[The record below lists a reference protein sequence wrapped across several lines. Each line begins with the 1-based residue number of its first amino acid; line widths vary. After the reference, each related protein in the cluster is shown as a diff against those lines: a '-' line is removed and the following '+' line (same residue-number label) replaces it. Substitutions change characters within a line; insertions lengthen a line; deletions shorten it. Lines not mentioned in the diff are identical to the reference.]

1 MLRLKWGGCGAAR
14 SSKSQ
19 GTDCRAKAAQ
29 GLWRG
34 KFTKPLFAFIRAF
47 SSADLGKT
55 ASQPASEERGSS
67 MRIRWRGF
75 ELPTHVT
82 LNKENATDKYGMFD
96 AEPFE
101 RGYGVTIGNSL
112 RRVLLSS
119 LEGAAVMSVRL
130 EVGHK
135 GDDGKHKTTQISH
148 EFTAIPGLFE
158 DVTDLVLN
166 IKELRLKLFTEEPVV
181 LKISKKGKGPI
192 KASDIVKNERFE
204 LVNPELVLCSLTDD
218 IHFDLE
224 MTARKG
230 RGYRTAEENIVPDQV
245 IGIIPIDSVYSPVKR
260 VRYKVENTRVGQ
272 QTDYDKLNLEI
283 WTDGTISPEM
293 ALVEAST
300 ILRKHYNPFVKYFDL
315 GKQVEGD
322 GLGGA
327 VVAALESGEDSGT
340 RELREKLKMPVSV
353 LEPSVRSENCMAA
366 ANIEVLGDL
375 VCMTEAD
382 VLKIKNFGKTS
393 LKEIK
398 KKLGDLGLSF
408 GMEVPAEAGAEAV
421 QE

>member
-1 MLRLKWGGCGAAR
+1 
-14 SSKSQ
+14 
-19 GTDCRAKAAQ
+19 
-29 GLWRG
+29 
-34 KFTKPLFAFIRAF
+34 
-47 SSADLGKT
+47 
-55 ASQPASEERGSS
+55 

-82 LNKENATDKYGMFD
+82 LNKETANEKYGMFEV
-96 AEPFE
+96 EPFE

-119 LEGAAVMSVRL
+119 LEGAAVMSIRL

-135 GDDGKHKTTQISH
+135 GDEGKFKTTQISH
-148 EFTAIPGLFE
+148 EFTSIPGLYE

-166 IKELRLKLFTEEPVV
+166 IKELRLKLFTDEPVV
-181 LKISKKGKGPI
+181 LKVDKKAKGPI
-192 KASDIVKNERFE
+192 KASDIQKNERFE
-204 LVNPELVLCSLTDD
+204 VVNPELVLCNLTDE

-245 IGIIPIDSVYSPVKR
+245 VGVIPVDSIYTPVKR
-260 VRYKVENTRVGQ
+260 VRYKVDNTRVGQ

-283 WTDGTISPEM
+283 WTDGTVSPEM

-315 GKQVEGD
+315 GKQMEGD
-322 GLGGA
+322 GKGQ
-327 VVAALESGEDSGT
+327 VVAALEPGEDSHA
-340 RELREKLKMPVSV
+340 RELREKLKQPVSI

-366 ANIEVLGDL
+366 ANIETLADL
-375 VCMTEAD
+375 VRLSETD

-398 KKLGDLGLSF
+398 KKLSDLGLSF
-408 GMEVPAEAGAEAV
+408 GMEVPGEGAAPAASAEAE
-421 QE
+421 

>member
-1 MLRLKWGGCGAAR
+1 
-14 SSKSQ
+14 
-19 GTDCRAKAAQ
+19 
-29 GLWRG
+29 
-34 KFTKPLFAFIRAF
+34 
-47 SSADLGKT
+47 
-55 ASQPASEERGSS
+55 

-82 LNKENATDKYGMFD
+82 LNKETATDKYGMFD

-119 LEGAAVMSVRL
+119 LEGAAVMAMRL

-148 EFTAIPGLFE
+148 EFTAIPGLYE

-166 IKELRLKLFTEEPVV
+166 IKEMRLKLYTDEPVV
-181 LKISKKGKGPI
+181 LKIDRKTKGPV
-192 KASDIVKNERFE
+192 KAGDIVKNERFE
-204 LVNPELVLCSLTDD
+204 IVNPELVLCNLTDD

-224 MTARKG
+224 LTARKG
-230 RGYRTAEENIVPDQV
+230 RGYRTAEENIVPDQL
-245 IGIIPIDSVYSPVKR
+245 IGVIPIDSVYTPVKR
-260 VRYKVENTRVGQ
+260 VRYKVDNTRVGQ

-283 WTDGTISPEM
+283 WTDGTITPEM

-300 ILRKHYNPFVKYFDL
+300 ILRKHFNPFVKYFEL
-315 GKQVEGD
+315 GKQITTEGV
-322 GLGGA
+322 GA
-327 VVAALESGEDSGT
+327 VAAVLEGGEDNNL
-340 RELREKLKMPVSV
+340 RELREKLKQPVSV
-353 LEPSVRSENCMAA
+353 LEPSVRAENCMAA
-366 ANIEVLGDL
+366 ANIQTLGDL
-375 VCMTEAD
+375 VKLTEAD

-398 KKLGDLGLSF
+398 KKLGDMGLSF
-408 GMEVPAEAGAEAV
+408 GMEVPEEAGVPAGE
-421 QE
+421 